1 MRTFIELK
9 KISLEKE
16 LVETKDFPENGIY
29 ILHRKGKV
37 ESNDLVFVDKNFPYV
52 MFICPIDIF
61 NKLNLEFTEEKIY
74 TEYYKYLAK
83 TPEEKKHPALPNNP
97 KVDESLKF
105 SQRKIN
111 NESLAPTAELISDG
125 MVSAD
130 FVLEFAKILLS
141 KK

>member
-16 LVETKDFPENGIY
+16 LVETNDFPENGFY
-29 ILHRKGKV
+29 KLHRKGKV
-37 ESNDLVFVDKNFPYV
+37 ENNDLVFINKNFPHV
-52 MFICPIDIF
+52 FFICPIDVF
-61 NKLNLEFTEEKIY
+61 NKLNLEIPEEEIIC
-74 TEYYKYLAK
+74 KYNESKEK
-83 TPEEKKHPALPNNP
+83 TLEEKKHPALPNFE
-97 KVDESLKF
+97 KSEESL
-105 SQRKIN
+105 N
-111 NESLAPTAELISDG
+111 ALNEKLEFPKAELISEG

>member
-16 LVETKDFPENGIY
+16 HVETKDFPESGIY

-37 ESNDLVFVDKNFPYV
+37 ESNDFVFIDKNLPNVIFV
-52 MFICPIDIF
+52 CPIDIF
-61 NKLNLEFTEEKIY
+61 NKLNIEVPEEEIICKYNESEEKKHQ
-74 TEYYKYLAK
+74 E
-83 TPEEKKHPALPNNP
+83 KHPALPNFA
-97 KVDESLKF
+97 KADESLKF

-111 NESLAPTAELISDG
+111 NESLPPTAELISEG

-130 FVLEFAKILLS
+130 FVLEFTKILLS

>member
-9 KISLEKE
+9 EISLKKE
-16 LVETKDFPENGIY
+16 YVDSSDFPENGFY
-29 ILHRKGKV
+29 KLHRKG
-37 ESNDLVFVDKNFPYV
+37 EIEIWDLVYVQKELPHV

-61 NKLNLEFTEEKIY
+61 NKLNIEVPEEEIICKYNESEEKKHQ
-74 TEYYKYLAK
+74 E
-83 TPEEKKHPALPNNP
+83 KHPALPNFA
-97 KVDESLKF
+97 KADESLKF

-111 NESLAPTAELISDG
+111 NESLPPTAELISEG

-130 FVLEFAKILLS
+130 FVLEFTKILLS